1 MTLIMTSALKKKTP
15 HSSHLLM
22 PHRYSTSGI
31 TFVIRCK
38 TNVAFQFNIEAVSVA
53 YNDLRIEGEDYE
65 VGRAQLLK
73 GVAEEP
79 TR

>member
-1 MTLIMTSALKKKTP
+1 MQQV
-15 HSSHLLM
+15 
-22 PHRYSTSGI
+22 SGI

-38 TNVAFQFNIEAVSVA
+38 TNIAFQFNIEAVSVA
-53 YNDLRIEGEDYE
+53 YNDLRIKEEDYE
-65 VGRAQLLK
+65 VGRAQLSK